1 MIRRALVVA
10 MLLAATPAAAQLA
23 SPNGAGVAAGHVH
36 VNASDL
42 AAQTR
47 FWTAAGGRVIQR
59 EKATMVEVPGMYVM
73 LRQQAPTGGTAGTVL
88 NHLGLYVKDLAASV
102 AAWKAAGLTW
112 EPREKP
118 VNGQGFLTGPDGVRI
133 EIYINTAIDTPIAMH
148 HLHLM
153 VPDPAAAQKRYAAVC
168 GAEPGKRLTF
178 LTATVP
184 GVEVVLGQSDTAQA
198 PTKGRSVDHI
208 GFEVE
213 DIEHF
218 AARLRDAGLIDPP
231 EIRTTPNISGLK
243 LFFLTDPWGTEIEVT
258 QGLAPPS
265 R

>member
-1 MIRRALVVA
+1 MTRALVLALLVA
-10 MLLAATPAAAQLA
+10 AAAPLSAQLA
-23 SPNGAGVAAGHVH
+23 PPNAVGVAAGHVH
-36 VNASDL
+36 VNAADL
-42 AAQTR
+42 EAQKR
-47 FWTAAGGRVIQR
+47 FWVAVGGRILQR

-73 LRQQAPTGGTAGTVL
+73 LRQQPPTGGTAGTTL

-133 EIYINTAIDTPIAMH
+133 EIYINPAISTPIAMH

-153 VPDPAAAQKRYAAVC
+153 VPDPAAAQKWYAAVF
-168 GAEPGKRLTF
+168 GAAAGTRLNF

-184 GVEVVLGQSDTAQA
+184 GVEVVLGKAEVPQV
-198 PTKGRSVDHI
+198 PTRGRAVDHI
-208 GFEVE
+208 GFEVA

-218 AARLRDAGLIDPP
+218 AARLRDAGLDAP
-231 EIRTTPNISGLK
+231 EIRTTPNVSGLR

-258 QGLAPPS
+258 EGLPPPQ
-265 R
+265 